1 VEELISSG
9 QLCGV
14 LNDPERPIAGAAL
27 VQLELDATL
36 SILNLHQDSYTI
48 SVFPAGGLVRLIS
61 GLFCRSAVVSLL
73 VVASNAQT
81 PAAGTNSSGGP
92 PDSQS
97 ATQQEI
103 PTFKA
108 STRLVSVEV
117 VARDHKGQTVPGLTA
132 GDFQVFEQVAPK
144 RERHPQKISTFH
156 ATSVHEIAAQDAGKP
171 HRAPGVYTNQI
182 TMNRVPVPP
191 TILLVDGL
199 NTDRV
204 SQMQVHLQMIHML
217 ASIPDDVPVAVFL
230 LGRRLRMVQNFT
242 TDPKLLKSAL
252 QNAQSAEFD
261 DSTQIDPRD
270 DPDAM
275 SAMND
280 TAAIRRFEQET
291 FERHL
296 DMRVQETLDALEGI
310 ARYLAGYPGRKNL
323 LWISSSFPILFLP
336 DPDLQIPIRAY
347 GKDIA
352 GVASAL
358 ADAKVAV
365 YPVDPGGLQVSS
377 IYQAGTRL
385 RRDASG
391 TLGREMASRADHQ
404 ESMQSLADQTGGIV
418 CVSDNDLGD
427 CVKKAMDDSSFF
439 YEIAYY
445 PDSGNWHG
453 EFHRIIVKSTR
464 PGIHLAYRQGYYARG
479 PEEETNPKS
488 AAEELQRAACQDV
501 LPSTS
506 VLMVAKPFPE
516 PGKLKYFVAIE
527 PSTITFTPQSDGT
540 QHVVLKVA
548 LCSFDKT
555 GNPLRFLQD
564 TIDESLTEKQYAE
577 AQAQHGFARVVSL
590 LPTPGV
596 VVVRVL
602 IKDVATG
609 HMGSVNIPNVETAAA
624 ATAPSD
630 NALGTPLPH

>member
-1 VEELISSG
+1 V
-9 QLCGV
+9 
-14 LNDPERPIAGAAL
+14 
-27 VQLELDATL
+27 
-36 SILNLHQDSYTI
+36 
-48 SVFPAGGLVRLIS
+48 
-61 GLFCRSAVVSLL
+61 
-73 VVASNAQT
+73 
-81 PAAGTNSSGGP
+81 
-92 PDSQS
+92 
-97 ATQQEI
+97 TQQEI

-117 VARDHKGQTVPGLTA
+117 VARDHKGQAVPGLTA
-132 GDFQVFEQVAPK
+132 GDLQVFEQIVPK
-144 RERHPQKISTFH
+144 RDQHPQKISAFR
-156 ATSVHEIAAQDAGKP
+156 ATSVHEIAARDAGKP
-171 HRAPGVYTNQI
+171 QMAPGVYTNLI

-204 SQMQVHLQMIHML
+204 SQMQVHQQMLRML
-217 ASIPDDVPVAVFL
+217 ASIPDDVPIAVFL

-252 QNAQSAEFD
+252 ENARSAEHD
-261 DSTQIDPRD
+261 DSTQVDPRD

-275 SAMND
+275 SAVLEDNPTERGAGTMLL
-280 TAAIRRFEQET
+280 AVRRFEQET
-291 FERHL
+291 FAFEL
-296 DMRVQETLDALEGI
+296 DIRVQETLDALEGI
-310 ARYLAGYPGRKNL
+310 ARYVAGYPGRKNL
-323 LWISSSFPILFLP
+323 LWISSSFPIMFLP
-336 DPDLQIPIRAY
+336 DHDLQLPMRGY
-347 GKDIA
+347 GKE
-352 GVASAL
+352 VADVATAL

-365 YPVDPGGLQVSS
+365 YPVDPRGLQGSS
-377 IYQAGTRL
+377 VFGADTRP
-385 RRDASG
+385 RRDVTG
-391 TLGREMASRADHQ
+391 TLNREVTSRIDRQ
-404 ESMQSLADQTGGIV
+404 QSMQLLADQTGGII

-445 PDSGNWHG
+445 PNSGDWHG

-506 VLMVAKPFPE
+506 VLMVAKAFPE

-555 GNPLRFLQD
+555 GKPLRFMQD
-564 TIDESLTEKQYAE
+564 TSLQRSSMRKPKRSMGLLASFHFYPRRESLWF
-577 AQAQHGFARVVSL
+577 GC
-590 LPTPGV
+590 
-596 VVVRVL
+596 
-602 IKDVATG
+602 
-609 HMGSVNIPNVETAAA
+609 
-624 ATAPSD
+624 
-630 NALGTPLPH
+630 